1 MSEITKGDSRKQE
14 TRGFSFKIEALTVIA
29 LVFLVSTGVE
39 DLVLPRFGSMF
50 STYVIRQMSFS
61 ILGFSFPCVKVV
73 EWLWFPEF
81 PETSFL
87 TLGLELV
94 HISTQ
99 MFFWQHFS
107 YAV

>member
-1 MSEITKGDSRKQE
+1 M
-14 TRGFSFKIEALTVIA
+14 IA

-39 DLVLPRFGSMF
+39 DLVLPHFGSLF
-50 STYVIRQMSFS
+50 STYVILQILFS

-73 EWLWFPEF
+73 DWLWFPEF
-81 PETSFL
+81 LEVSFL

-99 MFFWQHFS
+99 MLCWQCFS
-107 YAV
+107 YAF